1 MAKNIARNGFYIN
14 GFINH
19 YADIIIMIDSGKIVL
34 VETKGGHIINDDGC
48 EKIELGNVWRNTAEN
63 NTDTTWYFVMV
74 KPYYLMH

>member
-1 MAKNIARNGFYIN
+1 
-14 GFINH
+14 
-19 YADIIIMIDSGKIVL
+19 MIDSGKIVL